1 MNLTDISN
9 LRLINQQIAKP
20 GFTTA
25 GDIVSWMGAMQA
37 QDYSMAK
44 WALGIRLP
52 GSTDELIESEIDK
65 GKIIRTHAL
74 RPTWH
79 FVSADD
85 IYWMLDLT
93 GPQIKASM
101 KSRDKQLGLTEN
113 LVKKSNS
120 IIEKALS
127 NGNHLTREELIAE
140 LERAHIDTGDNR
152 ASHFFLRAEIESI
165 ICSGKIKKNKPTY
178 TLLSEWVPGS
188 NSLSREEAMMKLVRK
203 YFTSHGPATLQD
215 FVWWSGLSVNESKVA
230 LEMIRSDFVSET
242 IGNKTYWFADS
253 FSLPRL
259 EKDLI
264 YLLPAYDE
272 FIISYQDRTA
282 SLPSGNHIKAVSD
295 NGIFRPFI
303 LINGQVKGTWKR
315 GIKKDK
321 VILET
326 ELFDSKDKAIKNMI
340 EKVSARF
347 GHFLNK
353 KVEITHRS

>member
-93 GPQIKASM
+93 GTQIKASM

-120 IIEKALS
+120 IVEKALS
-127 NGNHLTREELIAE
+127 GGNHLTREELVAE
-140 LERAHIDTGDNR
+140 LVRNHIDTGGNR
-152 ASHFFLRAEIESI
+152 ASHLFLRAEIDGI
-165 ICSGKIKKNKPTY
+165 ICSGITKANKPTY
-178 TLLSEWVPGS
+178 TLLSEWVSGIGT
-188 NSLSREEAMMKLVRK
+188 LEREEALMKLARR

-215 FVWWSGLSVNESKVA
+215 FVWWSGLSVNESKQA
-230 LEMIRSDFVSET
+230 LEMIRSDFDSET
-242 IGNKTYWFADS
+242 IDYKTYWFTND
-253 FSLPRL
+253 FSVPRL
-259 EKDLI
+259 ENDLI

-295 NGIFRPFI
+295 NGIFRPSI

-315 GIKKDK
+315 WIKKDK

-326 ELFDSKDKAIKNMI
+326 NLFDSQDKTIKNRI
-340 EKVSARF
+340 EKASARF
-347 GHFLNK
+347 SHFLNK
-353 KVEITHRS
+353 KVEIIHRS